1 MVMQLSKGLVFLSRL
16 ADASEWEVKADL
28 LRREL
33 SRPSPVWASLTLGLE
48 LEAKQIEPRTTL
60 EEYTQ
65 EERDALQ
72 GVVAETSE
80 DESGPFTVWAREN
93 SSAFTDMF
101 VYRGGNEELRE
112 AAWVMWDLSTFR
124 TSDLNAQLKH
134 QDWIWSELDEYT
146 TEEIERWEE
155 SHEPRAAIYGKGGSG
170 YWAPGDESR
179 IMWKT
184 PWFESP
190 RTEKRPEEL
199 AVDQRSCFAR
209 RFLFTDHWP
218 KDSPYPTL

>member
-1 MVMQLSKGLVFLSRL
+1 MQLSKGLVFLSRL

-33 SRPSPVWASLTLGLE
+33 SRPSPVWASLTRGLT
-48 LEAKQIEPRTTL
+48 LEAKQVEPRTTFFH
-60 EEYTQ
+60 YTQ
-65 EERDALQ
+65 EERNALQ
-72 GVVAETSE
+72 GVVAEMSE
-80 DESGPFTVWAREN
+80 DESGPFTSWN
-93 SSAFTDMF
+93 LQNDDTLTDMF
-101 VYRGGNEELRE
+101 VYWSGHESLRE
-112 AAWVMWDLSTFR
+112 AAWVMWDLSTVG
-124 TSDLNAQLKH
+124 TSNLYDHLR
-134 QDWIWSELDEYT
+134 DEPSIWGELDDYT
-146 TEEIERWEE
+146 TDEIERWEE

-179 IMWKT
+179 IMWQT

-218 KDSPYPTL
+218 KDSPYLTL